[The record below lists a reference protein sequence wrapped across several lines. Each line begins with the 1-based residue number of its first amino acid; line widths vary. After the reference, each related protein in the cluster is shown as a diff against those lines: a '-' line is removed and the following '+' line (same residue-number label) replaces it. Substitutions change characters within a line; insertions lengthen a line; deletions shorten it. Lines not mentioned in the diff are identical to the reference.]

1 MHAAGGAGVDGSVGQ
16 PAEYRAGAW
25 RLATLSGFSTVYVGA
40 VMLSP
45 SEPAHAVWK
54 VALSGVLTGAGFGGA
69 AGVAGAVEEVRVWG
83 RALSG
88 CEVEGLLRADAAA
101 LDFSAA
107 ASVPAGTPVPAAA
120 AAAAVPADMTKTTS
134 VMLPAGFLQAPFSIA
149 SWVFL
154 REDGAGAGDSTVV
167 LEARG
172 DSTGPGGQH
181 GQGLTHV
188 HVRAQFEQLQDT
200 FMSEVGL
207 HGGRKSSS

>member
-1 MHAAGGAGVDGSVGQ
+1 MLQAPGIKLLKLKYDKPLPNFALRCNLRH
-16 PAEYRAGAW
+16 Y
-25 RLATLSGFSTVYVGA
+25 TTVYVGA

-181 GQGLTHV
+181 GQGLTLV